1 VFGAATSNV
10 NPRNGADLHFFMFG
24 LRGSTRRA
32 SQNELTKSAV
42 FLLGPH
48 ELEDVLLQPNE
59 RRAGALFRLIVCYRV
74 SVRDL
79 SSPTR
84 GRTGCSTET
93 SGFSLALE
101 EGEVVTLSDGS
112 LDVSNESSVLSANEF
127 DLDLSDTTTRAYE
140 QK

>member
-1 VFGAATSNV
+1 
-10 NPRNGADLHFFMFG
+10 MF
-24 LRGSTRRA
+24 LQGS
-32 SQNELTKSAV
+32 
-42 FLLGPH
+42 H
-48 ELEDVLLQPNE
+48 EIDVVLLQPNE
-59 RRAGALFRLIVCYRV
+59 RSAGTFSRLIVWYRV

-127 DLDLSDTTTRAYE
+127 DLDLSDTSTRAYV
-140 QK
+140 QKYGY